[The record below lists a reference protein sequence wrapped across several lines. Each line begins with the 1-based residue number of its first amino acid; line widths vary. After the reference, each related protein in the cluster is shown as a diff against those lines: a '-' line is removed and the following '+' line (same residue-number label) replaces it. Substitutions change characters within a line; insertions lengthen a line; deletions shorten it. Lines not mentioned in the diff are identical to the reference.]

1 MGTGSALTPWGP
13 WSARGTN
20 RAQVMDFLNTAA
32 LPAAALEGVAGVAA
46 AAAAAA
52 AEGPMGGGPA
62 GTDAVSPHEA
72 ARFDA
77 ELEESLRVYGARAS
91 ALLAGR

>member
-1 MGTGSALTPWGP
+1 
-13 WSARGTN
+13 
-20 RAQVMDFLNTAA
+20 MDFLNTAA
-32 LPAAALEGVAGVAA
+32 LPAAALEGVAGV
-46 AAAAAA
+46 AAAAA

-77 ELEESLRVYGARAS
+77 ELEESLRFYGARAS
-91 ALLAGR
+91 ALLAR

>member
-1 MGTGSALTPWGP
+1 
-13 WSARGTN
+13 
-20 RAQVMDFLNTAA
+20 MDFLNTAA
-32 LPAAALEGVAGVAA
+32 LPAAALEGVAGV

-77 ELEESLRVYGARAS
+77 ELEESLRFYGARAS

>member
-32 LPAAALEGVAGVAA
+32 LPAPAVEGVAGVAA
-46 AAAAAA
+46 AAAAAV
-52 AEGPMGGGPA
+52 GPGGGGPA

-77 ELEESLRVYGARAS
+77 ELEESLRVFGARATT
-91 ALLAGR
+91 LLAGR